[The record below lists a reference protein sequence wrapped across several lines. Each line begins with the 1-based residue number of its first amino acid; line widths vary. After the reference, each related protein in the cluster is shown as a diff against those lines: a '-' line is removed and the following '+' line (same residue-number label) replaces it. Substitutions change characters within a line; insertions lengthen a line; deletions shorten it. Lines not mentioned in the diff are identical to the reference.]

1 MSKLIVFNSV
11 SVDGYFT
18 DTKGDMS
25 WAHQN
30 DHEWTE
36 FTNQNASGDGS
47 LLFGRVTYEMMASF
61 WPTAQASELMPSVA
75 DRMNSAQKV
84 VFSRTLDKV
93 AWNNTRLF
101 RRDLVGEVRK
111 LKDNTSEGI
120 VILGSGTIVSQLAQ
134 ASLVDEYQFAVNPIV
149 LGSGRT
155 LFEGMTRQVRL
166 ERTQSRSF
174 RNGNVFVVYKP
185 VSERPLSRSSPTAK

>member
-30 DHEWTE
+30 DPEWTE
-36 FTNQNASGDGS
+36 FTNQNASGDGI
-47 LLFGRVTYEMMASF
+47 LLFGRVTYEMMAGF
-61 WPTAQASELMPSVA
+61 WPTPQASQMMPSVA

-84 VFSRTLDKV
+84 VFSRTLNKV

-101 RRDLVGEVRK
+101 KNDLVGEVRK
-111 LKDNTSEGI
+111 LKDNSAQGI

-134 ASLVDEYQFAVNPIV
+134 ADLIDEYQFAINPIV
-149 LGSGRT
+149 LGAGRT
-155 LFEGMTRQVRL
+155 LFEGVTNQLRL
-166 ERTQSRSF
+166 KRTQSRSF
-174 RNGNVFVVYKP
+174 KNGSVFVVY
-185 VSERPLSRSSPTAK
+185 EAAR